1 MRSTILFIICVTI
14 CSAYTI
20 EDIEKS
26 DELTFEY
33 GPNEIFQNITEKNT
47 LLLQNMAINLNETIE
62 ENKTLEKMAEVKE
75 LFFQAQAKKMTK
87 NKEAL
92 KKRREALTEKV
103 EKLEETQVIIEKIL
117 DEFNES
123 QIEDTQETQVIIE
136 KMLDEFNDSQ
146 RIKPNYLLL
155 FILIVLASLSMYQS
169 CNF

>member
-14 CSAYTI
+14 CSAYTV
-20 EDIEKS
+20 EDIEKA

-62 ENKTLEKMAEVKE
+62 ENKRLEKMAEVKE

-87 NKEAL
+87 HKEAL

-103 EKLEETQVIIEKIL
+103 KKIEETQVIIEKIL

-123 QIEDTQETQVIIE
+123 QIEDTQVIIE